1 MTLELII
8 KDMVIQTWDIP
19 EEEISTPALDW
30 ETRTKYRIEAV
41 NDWVDKMRRVYSDL
55 ILKSGY
61 LILKSG
67 YQVEMRITFQSKI
80 NTLEI
85 PDDETEKISNIHF

>member
-61 LILKSG
+61 
-67 YQVEMRITFQSKI
+67 QVEMRITFQSKI